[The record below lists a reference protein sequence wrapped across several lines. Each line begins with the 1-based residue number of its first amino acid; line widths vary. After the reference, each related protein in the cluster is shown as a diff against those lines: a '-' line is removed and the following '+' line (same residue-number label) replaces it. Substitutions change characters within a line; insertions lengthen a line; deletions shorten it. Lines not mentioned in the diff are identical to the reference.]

1 MIHGLHSN
9 LGAPLSF
16 PEVEAGVC
24 SAPRYRARSHV
35 ITRCSD
41 VQPVAS
47 QTPPNC
53 CRYEDEP
60 DEPSDGA
67 DSADVAWWE
76 EERASLQHSL
86 RALQTQFAS
95 ERARREEL
103 QREAELLTGENAAL
117 EQQVSGMEAC
127 RVGGTCIYGDLD
139 GR

>member
-1 MIHGLHSN
+1 MFSS
-9 LGAPLSF
+9 ALSRTF
-16 PEVEAGVC
+16 TP
-24 SAPRYRARSHV
+24 YHAR
-35 ITRCSD
+35 TRCSD
-41 VQPVAS
+41 VQPVGS
-47 QTPPNC
+47 QTPNC

-103 QREAELLTGENAAL
+103 QREAEMLTGENAAL

-127 RVGGTCIYGDLD
+127 RVGGTDIYVEILMLSDAKLSYEMDLLENF
-139 GR
+139 G